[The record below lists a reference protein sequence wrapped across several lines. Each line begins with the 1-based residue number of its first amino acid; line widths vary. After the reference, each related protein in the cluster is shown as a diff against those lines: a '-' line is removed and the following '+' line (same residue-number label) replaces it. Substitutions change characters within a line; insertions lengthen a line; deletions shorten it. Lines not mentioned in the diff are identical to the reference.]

1 MDMSQFVTE
10 ELLISMRMQRE
21 VARLKRGKV
30 SKQEEKIMEL
40 RADLRRN
47 KDAGIVQRHQ
57 R

>member
-1 MDMSQFVTE
+1 MSQFVTE